1 MLAASVA
8 ASTTLVARYVA
19 LRPMVIFAFSPRGG
33 VKKLRIL
40 SHRESFP
47 HVSFANFV
55 LDFLVGIYCF
65 KAHRP
70 GRKQLLL
77 SRGLSYLLLNK
88 LFDGNLF
95 GRILLTS
102 CSFVI
107 YALAILLLVHNN
119 FIISRNKLIC
129 IGGFFY
135 NVSNIGARNKDRQ
148 RGFAPHRLHRQQT
161 GKRAN
166 SGKSHCPTWLA
177 NVAFSFAIPGK
188 RGSQASCFPSR
199 FPPNAARRCPAP
211 SSQFPKLEGFVN
223 ETSVVL
229 HKSNFRFTC
238 Y

>member
-19 LRPMVIFAFSPRGG
+19 LRPMVVFAFSPRGG
-33 VKKLRIL
+33 KKLRIL

-47 HVSFANFV
+47 HVSFANFM

-77 SRGLSYLLLNK
+77 SRDLSYLLLNK

-129 IGGFFY
+129 TSGFFY
-135 NVSNIGARNKDRQ
+135 NVSNIGACNKDRQ
-148 RGFAPHRLHRQQT
+148 RGFAPSIARTDDKPESVQ
-161 GKRAN
+161 N
-166 SGKSHCPTWLA
+166 SGKSHCTTRSRMSHFP
-177 NVAFSFAIPGK
+177 FAIPGK

-199 FPPNAARRCPAP
+199 FPPNAARRRPANRRP
-211 SSQFPKLEGFVN
+211 AQLAALRPPRNSPNSK
-223 ETSVVL
+223 VL
-229 HKSNFRFTC
+229 
-238 Y
+238 